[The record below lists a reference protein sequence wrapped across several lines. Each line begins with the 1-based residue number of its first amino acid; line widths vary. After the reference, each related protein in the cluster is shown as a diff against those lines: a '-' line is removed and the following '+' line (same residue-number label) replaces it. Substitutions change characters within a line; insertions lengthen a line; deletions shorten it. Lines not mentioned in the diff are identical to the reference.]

1 MTTHTAPDNAVDEHA
16 LDPVADDR
24 RESTAMHQFWIWAG
38 ANIAPINWVLG
49 ALGIVL
55 GLGLRDTIVVLV
67 LGNLIGMAIFGFFVL
82 MGQRTGVSQMVLTR
96 SAFGRR
102 GAYLPAVIQGV
113 TSAGWCA
120 INTWIVLDLVLALLA
135 KLGVEGSTGLKIVIV
150 LVVMGLQTWIAANG
164 FRWIAAFEK
173 YTVPVTLVV
182 VLAMSVVA
190 WSSLGVHWD
199 FRGQGLTGS
208 ARLSAMST
216 VLTAIGIGW
225 GITWLAYASDYSR
238 FVPRSMPKRRLY
250 LASVLGQFIPVI
262 WLGVLGATVATIGQD
277 ADPGQLIV
285 KSFGPLAIPVL
296 LLVLHGPIA
305 TNILNIYSCSL
316 CALTVDWKVSRRT
329 LSYLVGVF
337 AAAFTILLIFQESF
351 AHALDGWLASIVVWV
366 APWAAIMA
374 VHFYVVRRQEID
386 VPALYDP
393 PGRSRIGDIRW
404 DAVISFAAGIVATWF
419 FQFGIPAALQGPG
432 AKMLGNVDLSWLAGM
447 LVAGGLYAVLSRG
460 QGVAGGVVG
469 RSRAAAPAEVPVKAL
484 D

>member
-1 MTTHTAPDNAVDEHA
+1 MNTPDAAVDAHA
-16 LDPVADDR
+16 LDPVPDGQ

-55 GLGLRDTIVVLV
+55 GLGLRDTVVVLV
-67 LGNLIGMAIFGFFVL
+67 LGNLVGMAIFGTFVL

-120 INTWIVLDLVLALLA
+120 INTWIVLDLVMALLA
-135 KLGVEGSTGLKIVIV
+135 KLGVHGSTGLKVAIV
-150 LVVMGLQTWIAANG
+150 LLVMGLQTWIAANG
-164 FRWIAAFEK
+164 FHWIAAFEK

-182 VLAMSVVA
+182 VVAMSVVA
-190 WSSLGVHWD
+190 WTRLGVHWD
-199 FRGQGLTGS
+199 YRGSGLTGT

-238 FVPRSMPKRRLY
+238 FVPRSMPRRRLY
-250 LASVLGQFIPVI
+250 LASVLGQFVPVI
-262 WLGVLGATVATIGQD
+262 WLGVLGATVATISQD

-285 KSFGPLAIPVL
+285 KSFGVLAVPVL

-316 CALTVDWKVSRRT
+316 CALTCDWKVPRRT
-329 LSYLVGVF
+329 LSYLVGAF
-337 AAAFTILLIFQESF
+337 ATAFTILLIFQESF
-351 AHALDGWLASIVVWV
+351 AHALDSWLASIVVWV
-366 APWAAIMA
+366 APWAAVMA
-374 VHFYVVRRQEID
+374 VHYYVVRRQDVD

-393 PGRSRIGDIRW
+393 PGRSRLGDLRW
-404 DAVISFAAGIVATWF
+404 DALVAFLAGVAATWF
-419 FQFGIPAALQGPG
+419 FGYGIPSALQGPG
-432 AKMLGNVDLSWLAGM
+432 AKALGNIDLSWLAG
-447 LVAGGLYAVLSRG
+447 LVVAGTLYAVLARRRRAPAVG
-460 QGVAGGVVG
+460 DGVPAAEAAQVG
-469 RSRAAAPAEVPVKAL
+469 R
-484 D
+484 